1 MKRIK
6 RLKFVCELTKC
17 FAIAHGIGAVLC
29 VMLVDSETIWVRVL
43 IALIYCGFMAAA
55 LYTLHE
61 EAKGWLKSEITYQ
74 RKLADNDTEEGS
86 EENERAAC

>member
-6 RLKFVCELTKC
+6 RLKFVCEITKC
-17 FAIAHGIGAVLC
+17 FAIAHGIGAAFMVL
-29 VMLVDSETIWVRVL
+29 LVDVEPHWGRVL

-55 LYTLHE
+55 LYALHE
-61 EAKGWLKSEITYQ
+61 EAKGWLKSEIACQ